1 MNAGESPAGNATGSP
16 GCGHPEPR
24 SMPTGSSAD
33 CDSSARCQSAD
44 SISVRSGRSGQ
55 KTVRE
60 VRPAAGDVSCRLS
73 AITGK

>member
-16 GCGHPEPR
+16 GCGHPDPR

-33 CDSSARCQSAD
+33 CDSSARCQPAD
-44 SISVRSGRSGQ
+44 SINVHSGLSGQ

>member
-16 GCGHPEPR
+16 GCGRPDPR

-33 CDSSARCQSAD
+33 CDSSVRCQSAD
-44 SISVRSGRSGQ
+44 SINVRSCLSGQ

-60 VRPAAGDVSCRLS
+60 IRPAAGDVSFRLS